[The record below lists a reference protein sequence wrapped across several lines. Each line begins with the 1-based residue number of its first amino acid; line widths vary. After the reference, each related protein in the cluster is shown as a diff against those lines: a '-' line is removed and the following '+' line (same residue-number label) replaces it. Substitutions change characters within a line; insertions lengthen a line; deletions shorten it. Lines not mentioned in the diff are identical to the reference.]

1 MIDNESNKNQIKET
15 LNNPT
20 KLRII
25 RRIKANGRSNF
36 GRLIKDLS
44 LSTRAGV
51 AHVVELKNIVVV
63 NYVKN
68 STLLELNYQKLE
80 SSGFES

>member
-25 RRIKANGRSNF
+25 RRLKANGRSNF

-44 LSTRAGV
+44 LSTRDGV
-51 AHVVELKNIVVV
+51 THIVELKNMGIV

-68 STLLELNYQKLE
+68 STLLELNNQKLE
-80 SSGFES
+80 SLGFES